1 MVASTEAV
9 RRSSGSAGVPALN
22 LAVVPRD
29 VAPGGP
35 GSPRAPGSPRKE
47 GMPASFSP
55 RRFAP
60 PAALAAR
67 QQIPNLQL

>member
-1 MVASTEAV
+1 MPLADAP
-9 RRSSGSAGVPALN
+9 RRSSGGVAVPALN
-22 LAVVPRD
+22 LSVVPRD

-60 PAALAAR
+60 PAALAAK
-67 QQIPNLQL
+67 QIPTLQL